1 MQAQGAEAGGVPPR
15 GKLPRHVAIIMDGN
29 GRWARARG
37 LPRLAGHRAGTQN
50 IRPILEAAVEFGL
63 EVLTLWAFS
72 TENWGRPEQEVR
84 GLLRLLEETIRR
96 ELPRL
101 QEQGVQIRH
110 TGRLDRLSPRLQEQ
124 IRRALEATAHNRRII
139 LNVAF
144 DYGGRA
150 DILQAVRRILA
161 DGIPPERVDEDLF
174 RRYLWTG
181 DLPDPDLIIRTSGER
196 RLSNFM
202 LWQGAYAELYI
213 TPTLW
218 PDFTREDLAAALRDY
233 ASRERRFG
241 LVPGEP
247 SS

>member
-63 EVLTLWAFS
+63 GVLTLWAFS

-110 TGRLDRLSPRLQEQ
+110 TGRLDRLPPRLQEQ

-174 RRYLWTG
+174 RRYLWTE

>member
-1 MQAQGAEAGGVPPR
+1 
-15 GKLPRHVAIIMDGN
+15 MDGN

-37 LPRLAGHRAGTQN
+37 LPRLAGHRAGTRN

-110 TGRLDRLSPRLQEQ
+110 TGRLDRLPPRLQEQ
-124 IRRALEATAHNRRII
+124 VRRALEATAHNRRII

>member
-110 TGRLDRLSPRLQEQ
+110 TGRLDRLPPRLQEQ

-161 DGIPPERVDEDLF
+161 DSIPPERVDEDLF